1 MRSTLD
7 LLQGLTAASA
17 SFLCAKPNH
26 VGICH
31 SLPVS
36 QVGLRPGWLLHFS
49 YPGINTP
56 VSLLMNSQRTTEP
69 GVRSRLFFVDSDFY
83 CACSR
88 VNTASGGCHAASTR
102 LTLIRCSRASSHKKS
117 RPIRAAA
124 LPVGIWRLVASGR
137 QDSNLRH
144 LAPKASAL
152 PNCATPR
159 THIKISA

>member
-49 YPGINTP
+49 YPGINTS
-56 VSLLMNSQRTTEP
+56 VSLLRNSQRTTEP

-102 LTLIRCSRASSHKKS
+102 LTLIRCSRASSHKKKPPDSGGCTASWDLAS
-117 RPIRAAA
+117 RGIGETGFEPAASCSQSKRATK
-124 LPVGIWRLVASGR
+124 
-137 QDSNLRH
+137 LRH
-144 LAPKASAL
+144 SPD
-152 PNCATPR
+152 P
-159 THIKISA
+159 HQD